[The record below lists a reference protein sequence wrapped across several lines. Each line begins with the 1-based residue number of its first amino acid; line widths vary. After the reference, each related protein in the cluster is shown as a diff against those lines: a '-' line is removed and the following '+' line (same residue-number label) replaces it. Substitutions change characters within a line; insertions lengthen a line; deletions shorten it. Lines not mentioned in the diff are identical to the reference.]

1 MRPPNDSIHGAHE
14 PGHCGIL
21 VLVDLMNA
29 FSLGGS
35 EPVRP
40 RADIR
45 TALRQRGHYPINH
58 TVVIK
63 DELIGAEGNP
73 RVSGCRHGV

>member
-1 MRPPNDSIHGAHE
+1 
-14 PGHCGIL
+14 
-21 VLVDLMNA
+21 MNA

-45 TALRQRGHYPINH
+45 TALRQRGHYPIDH